1 MSEISSPKCDKC
13 GFYHPLL
20 ADGRCP
26 IKEPLPE
33 DQVHNDPK
41 IQTSIAAQSN
51 RVPMHNTKEEGGID
65 FEPLFKPLGDIVIS
79 QVENKGIK
87 DIKKLFQFII
97 IKLVKSI
104 DNYKEE

>member
-26 IKEPLPE
+26 IKDPLPE
-33 DQVHNDPK
+33 DQIHNDPK
-41 IQTSIAAQSN
+41 IQTPIQPQSN
-51 RVPMHNTKEEGGID
+51 KVPMYNTKEGGID
-65 FEPLFKPLGDIVIS
+65 FEPLFKPLRDIVIS
-79 QVENKGIK
+79 QVENKKIK
-87 DIKKLFQFII
+87 DTKKLFQFII